1 MNQDQN
7 IEIPCSKDNCTL
19 DKIVDHGMAGVLDT
33 FGNRVVSSISAAV
46 LCIFTFRTGHVR
58 DSRSSELGL
67 LLLVPFL
74 LLRMR
79 LLVEFGLILLYGR
92 DDVRQNRSCNRIVLK
107 VSFTIGFKEGFE
119 NLLDLRM
126 DCIHIL

>member
-46 LCIFTFRTGHVR
+46 LCIFTFRTGYVR
-58 DSRSSELGL
+58 DSRTSELCL
-67 LLLVPFL
+67 LLLVLFL
-74 LLRMR
+74 FLRMR

-92 DDVRQNRSCNRIVLK
+92 DVSQNRSCNRIVLK
-107 VSFTIGFKEGFE
+107 VSFTIGFKEGSE